1 MELTKE
7 KKEAPKVEAPK
18 VENEIQRKIKTP
30 ENKKKKKTKNGS
42 SNSGTISET
51 TKIKKV

>member
-18 VENEIQRKIKTP
+18 VEAPKVENEIQRKIK
-30 ENKKKKKTKNGS
+30 KYKN
-42 SNSGTISET
+42 
-51 TKIKKV
+51 IKFPKS